1 MRKLPLFA
9 VLLTFALGHFEI
21 SALADPVVIERL
33 EASVNSS
40 LILQSDVK
48 KFHETAKLRAQL
60 DPLFSGTPVAEKG
73 ENAPV
78 TDVVN
83 FLVDESLI
91 AQAFPQTDTEVEQ
104 EINSIQANNH
114 IDRAQLKKA
123 LADQGFTF
131 EEYFDLIRISA
142 SKRNLIDR
150 EIRTKVT
157 ISDDDV
163 KNYFFNHYAKNAST
177 PMEYHLQIIVVSVK
191 NYKNAAGAKDT
202 IQRAADSLH
211 TGESFEEVA
220 KQVSDGPPG
229 GDLGTV
235 TEDQISPV
243 VREELKKLKIGEVSA
258 PFGSTAGGAFYIV
271 KIVDVKSGDTER
283 YEKTK
288 EEIRNQLAA
297 QEYQHQIQLWLE
309 RQRQTAFIHRAGEPA
324 VIGLPA
330 ANQ

>member
-1 MRKLPLFA
+1 MPL
-9 VLLTFALGHFEI
+9 LLALLLLAQTR
-21 SALADPVVIERL
+21 SASAAPVVIERL
-33 EASVNSS
+33 EASVNST
-40 LILQSDVK
+40 LILHSDVK
-48 KFHETAKLRAQL
+48 RFRQTEHLRSQL

-73 ENAPV
+73 ESASDSDIV
-78 TDVVN
+78 T
-83 FLVDESLI
+83 FLIDESLI
-91 AQAFPQTDTEVEQ
+91 AQAFPQTDAEVEQ

-114 IDRAQLKKA
+114 IDRAQLKRA

-131 EEYFDLIRISA
+131 EEYFELIRISA

-163 KNYFFNHYAKNAST
+163 KNYFYNHFAKDTST
-177 PMEYHLQIIVVSVK
+177 PLEYHLQIIVVSTK
-191 NYKNAAGAKDT
+191 NYKNATGAHDT
-202 IQRAADSLH
+202 TQRALEEIRG
-211 TGESFEEVA
+211 GEAFEEVA
-220 KQVSDGPPG
+220 KRVSDGPAG

-243 VREELKKLKIGEVSA
+243 VRDELKKLKIGEVSEV
-258 PFGSTAGGAFYIV
+258 FGSAAGGAFYLV
-271 KIVDVKSGDTER
+271 KIVDVKSGDSTR
-283 YEKTK
+283 FEKQK

-324 VIGLPA
+324 VAGLPA
-330 ANQ
+330 TNQ